1 MKINDLDVIFTSATP
16 VMKQKTVIN
25 KLPGSNHN
33 PIDRLGFDGLEW
45 RIEGY
50 CVHNED
56 YDDLITELTSGVVK
70 LYMRDGW
77 YYNAVLIDLTF
88 IDSGRSEH
96 FISYRAKFNC
106 ETPYEI
112 SDNTTTVTESS
123 PTSSGFSKNIALSG
137 NTAPSYCDI
146 KLYDIVFSSTNYT
159 TIKNNDYSNTTVH
172 FQTFD
177 PGDANTYFSQF
188 SYTLSGF
195 NYKRYRFDY
204 FSADVQFRAA
214 DSGFY
219 IYVKVTMQS
228 TSMSETTIS
237 ELSTIGTNDVY
248 VTVSEDNLEKYSVED
263 EDVTITVYVKTDDVN
278 CIIDLKNVV
287 LNGDI
292 EIRTGLNDL
301 KLYNDVDD
309 TQVTY
314 CNGNLLPDTVINLNN
329 NTTSTFVFN
338 PIGTDIENCAAEYDN
353 ISWSSPTISIANDG
367 YIEMRI
373 NTLYPIISIP
383 YINTSTMLDTSGTPT
398 VQIALDNGDEPETW
412 YDIDTA
418 IPTSY
423 TSAQNFELTNSYV
436 NFIGQTDIWIRFNC
450 DSSSTMDI
458 DAFTLYADISTK
470 DMLPLKLLPNTTN
483 TIVGEH
489 DNSTGTYK
497 VDFTYAEQN
506 WMNRRK

>member
-1 MKINDLDVIFTSATP
+1 
-16 VMKQKTVIN
+16 
-25 KLPGSNHN
+25 
-33 PIDRLGFDGLEW
+33 
-45 RIEGY
+45 
-50 CVHNED
+50 
-56 YDDLITELTSGVVK
+56 
-70 LYMRDGW
+70 
-77 YYNAVLIDLTF
+77 
-88 IDSGRSEH
+88 
-96 FISYRAKFNC
+96 
-106 ETPYEI
+106 
-112 SDNTTTVTESS
+112 
-123 PTSSGFSKNIALSG
+123 
-137 NTAPSYCDI
+137 
-146 KLYDIVFSSTNYT
+146 
-159 TIKNNDYSNTTVH
+159 
-172 FQTFD
+172 
-177 PGDANTYFSQF
+177 
-188 SYTLSGF
+188 
-195 NYKRYRFDY
+195 
-204 FSADVQFRAA
+204 
-214 DSGFY
+214 
-219 IYVKVTMQS
+219 
-228 TSMSETTIS
+228 MSETTIS

-263 EDVTITVYVKTDDVN
+263 EDVTITVYVKTDNVN
-278 CIIDLKNVV
+278 CIIDSKNVV